1 MDSAFVIA
9 DRMAM
14 LDKGKMIMVDRREA
28 FEQLRDCSDEVAK
41 ELDET
46 QLLIRQ
52 FLRGDADG
60 PLTKRKEESSYA
72 EDLLG
77 LNAPRLTKGPSV
89 QSSKE

>member
-1 MDSAFVIA
+1 MKLNPQA
-9 DRMAM
+9 
-14 LDKGKMIMVDRREA
+14 E
-28 FEQLRDCSDEVAK
+28 
-41 ELDET
+41 ELNET

-60 PLTKRKEESSYA
+60 PLTKRKEDSSYA

-77 LNAPRLTKGPSV
+77 LNAPRLTKGPSI

>member
-1 MDSAFVIA
+1 
-9 DRMAM
+9 
-14 LDKGKMIMVDRREA
+14 MIMVDRREA
-28 FEQLRDCSDEVAK
+28 FEQLRDCSEEVAK

-52 FLRGDADG
+52 FLKGDAEG